1 MTRSLA
7 LAAVLAAGLALP
19 AMADNATD
27 TAATAVPQSTKVP
40 AQTQVAKTPVP
51 FKMVRTL
58 GGMPAAGGKTCTRVS
73 AGRRVVWYGPKPP
86 QAQ

>member
-1 MTRSLA
+1 MPRSLS
-7 LAAVLAAGLALP
+7 LAVALAAGLALP
-19 AMADNATD
+19 AMAES
-27 TAATAVPQSTKVP
+27 AAPQSTKAPV
-40 AQTQVAKTPVP
+40 QSQVAETTVP

-58 GGMPAAGGKTCTRVS
+58 GDKPTVGGETCSRVM